1 MLQTATLS
9 QHQSTLGQQPLS
21 SITGPSLTQQGQAP
35 YVCPSCSRVFSR
47 SEHLDR
53 HSRSHDQGHSKCFVC
68 NVCAKGFTRKDVLT
82 RHVRAVHETPF
93 APRRSRKKS
102 CVRCA
107 SFKIRCSGGDICD
120 ACAKRSLQCV
130 YEFRRVA
137 GITGTPSADHAE
149 EDDMECIPIV
159 EDKKATAGASS
170 AECPR
175 KKFKQEEFTAQ
186 SSVQIPSLDFNNV
199 PVVSEDYSS
208 TIPYIDA
215 KLPDQPPMYGPSNT
229 NATSKSRQSYPPAN
243 PSNPIRTN
251 DVFPLPP
258 LPAPETEAVPTSIPS
273 PLGNVTSND
282 NLENWLFDP
291 GAFELDWLRA
301 ELGVTDLFGGR
312 LAASASINS
321 NVAPS
326 LSMQAPYAP
335 SSGTTMSDKSLNDA
349 STVSSLPTPPMS
361 TPSQAYTPPYA
372 KTFYYE
378 KFRQPSQTVVQQ
390 QPTSAFQQTL
400 PPLLES
406 QYASSSAQSP
416 ISPQPCIPTTA
427 PTSPA
432 TLSTS
437 SALPT
442 QQSQSSTGKGRVSLA
457 PLSWLGDSQPA
468 LAPPA
473 ARLPS
478 SSNFVASSMSLSLP
492 PPVPFSSLVTRRQ
505 QEQDPERQQ
514 CDIWPWAPRSLTSR
528 EENSVKLPPLRKFL
542 EQTATT
548 VNVLS
553 GSQPRLGYEGIDE
566 QCRSEIVS
574 LLEVPYERHPYAE
587 VDISKF
593 PDRRTL
599 DTFLHLY
606 FEHFHPILPMIH
618 RPTFRTPTCPSIL
631 LATMMSVGASYADM
645 EGSHQF
651 ADTLSELCKR
661 TLLWLGTYDSTYT
674 RSGYFVMAFL
684 LQNIHALG
692 SGDKRLYEEAD
703 ASRSYLVSNARS
715 MGLFSPPPKET
726 VFSVRGDES
735 DEDLERLW
743 HAWRDEEMGKR
754 LAWSVFEYDSSISTL
769 SSRRGCMALNDLC
782 NDMPCDERLW
792 EAPTAREWAAY
803 AFLPAQN
810 TLARGLPFYPTLRDL
825 IAGAISPD
833 VVPNWGK
840 RLCAQAIG
848 RILWDFRELEDSAL
862 SRILPVPP
870 TDYSQSKETL
880 LRALIYL
887 RDSMT
892 DPYNILD
899 MVHMNMTCLIAHY
912 SHLYTAREIMDL
924 VIALARHRK
933 ADRLDAMHRI
943 QVIFTLDP
951 VHSRKLAWHAAQII
965 GIARR
970 YPIRTPCETMRVFL
984 AGLFL
989 YAFAKYFPPQRI
1001 QSDAT
1006 AVKLDTLSWLNKYPQ
1021 TQQTKTD
1028 DLEKW
1033 FLEGGR
1039 ASMDYVEDLYG
1050 RVGDTAGAQGAEN
1063 VLAVVLATLRSMKS
1077 WGVAAK
1083 FCNVLIYVHRR
1094 DATE

>member
-1 MLQTATLS
+1 MVP
-9 QHQSTLGQQPLS
+9 QQPS
-21 SITGPSLTQQGQAP
+21 AISTSQPGQAP
-35 YVCPSCSRVFSR
+35 YICQSCSRVFSR
-47 SEHLDR
+47 YEHLDR
-53 HSRSHDQGHSKCFVC
+53 HRRSHDQQHSKSFVC
-68 NVCAKGFTRKDVLT
+68 RVCAKGFTRKDVLS
-82 RHVRAVHETPF
+82 RHVRAVHETPS

-107 SFKIRCSGGDICD
+107 NFKIRCSGGDVCD
-120 ACAKRSLQCV
+120 ACAKRSVHCV
-130 YEFRRVA
+130 YEFRRLPAV
-137 GITGTPSADHAE
+137 TGSPSADTAE
-149 EDDMECIPIV
+149 EDDNRCSHIV
-159 EDKKATAGASS
+159 EDKMAAADETSS
-170 AECPR
+170 AKSPST
-175 KKFKQEEFTAQ
+175 KFKQERFFAQ
-186 SSVQIPSLDFNNV
+186 PSVQV
-199 PVVSEDYSS
+199 PPPQGSDMPVQSEHSS
-208 TIPYIDA
+208 SGLHHIEA
-215 KLPDQPPMYGPSNT
+215 KPLEQQQPQMYFSTANT
-229 NATSKSRQSYPPAN
+229 NASSIRQSFTPGNGGN
-243 PSNPIRTN
+243 PLRTN

-258 LPAPETEAVPTSIPS
+258 LPPPETEAAPTSIPS
-273 PLGNVTSND
+273 PLGNVMSND

-301 ELGVTDLFGGR
+301 ELGVTDLYAGR
-312 LAASASINS
+312 LALASNNS
-321 NVAPS
+321 TGTSSVPA
-326 LSMQAPYAP
+326 QAPYIAP
-335 SSGTTMSDKSLNDA
+335 SGSANSDRSNGDA

-361 TPSQAYTPPYA
+361 TSSQANTPPYA

-378 KFRQPSQTVVQQ
+378 KSRQPSQLVAQQ
-390 QPTSAFQQTL
+390 QPTGPFQQTL
-400 PPLLES
+400 PPLQDS
-406 QYASSSAQSP
+406 QLTSAYVPSP
-416 ISPQPCIPTTA
+416 MSPQPYISTTEA
-427 PTSPA
+427 ASPA
-432 TLSTS
+432 TATNYTV
-437 SALPT
+437 ATEP
-442 QQSQSSTGKGRVSLA
+442 SQSLGGKYRTSLA
-457 PLSWLGDSQPA
+457 PPSWLGEASPA
-468 LAPPA
+468 TSL
-473 ARLPS
+473 RS
-478 SSNFVASSMSLSLP
+478 SSKSVGPPMSLSLP
-492 PPVPFSSLVTRRQ
+492 APVPFSSLVTRRQ

-514 CDIWPWAPRSLTSR
+514 SDIWPWAPRSLTSR
-528 EENSVKLPPLRKFL
+528 EENSVKLPPLRKIL
-542 EQTATT
+542 EQTATL
-548 VNVLS
+548 NIMS
-553 GSQPRLGYEGIDE
+553 GSQPLGYESIDE
-566 QCRSEIVS
+566 QCRSEIIS
-574 LLEVPYERHPYAE
+574 LLEVPYGRHPYAE

-631 LATMMSVGASYADM
+631 LATMISVGASYADM

-661 TLLWLGTYDSTYT
+661 TLLWLGNYDSTYT

-703 ASRSYLVSNARS
+703 AYRSYLVSNARS

-735 DEDLERLW
+735 AEELERLW
-743 HAWRDEEMGKR
+743 HAWRDEEMGTR

-803 AFLPAQN
+803 AFPSGQN
-810 TLARGLPFYPTLRDL
+810 TLARGLPFYRTLRDL

-862 SRILPVPP
+862 SRILPDPP

-887 RDSMT
+887 HDSMT

-924 VIALARHRK
+924 VIALARQRK

-984 AGLFL
+984 AGLFM
-989 YAFAKYFPPQRI
+989 YAFAKYFPPQRHQAGMSI
-1001 QSDAT
+1001 
-1006 AVKLDTLSWLNKYPQ
+1006 VKLDTLSWLNKYPQ
-1021 TQQTKTD
+1021 SHRAN

-1039 ASMDYVEDLYG
+1039 ASMDYVEDIHAQV
-1050 RVGDTAGAQGAEN
+1050 RVGETGASGAEN

>member
-1 MLQTATLS
+1 M
-9 QHQSTLGQQPLS
+9 STLGPLQPS
-21 SITGPSLTQQGQAP
+21 AISASQPGQAP
-35 YVCPSCSRVFSR
+35 YLCPSCSRVFSR

-53 HSRSHDQGHSKCFVC
+53 HRRSHDQQQSKSFLCR
-68 NVCAKGFTRKDVLT
+68 VCAKGFTRKDVLT
-82 RHVRAVHETPF
+82 RHVRAVHETPSV
-93 APRRSRKKS
+93 PRRSRKKS

-107 SFKIRCSGGDICD
+107 NFKIRCSGGDTCD

-130 YEFRRVA
+130 YEFRRVP
-137 GITGTPSADHAE
+137 GVTGTPSTEKDDDNCCSPTAD
-149 EDDMECIPIV
+149 
-159 EDKKATAGASS
+159 DKKPVSETSS
-170 AECPR
+170 VSSPR
-175 KKFKQEEFTAQ
+175 TKFEQEGFVAK
-186 SSVQIPSLDFNNV
+186 SSVQAPLLQHNDMPALSEHSSSELHHIDVKAHEQPQLY
-199 PVVSEDYSS
+199 VS
-208 TIPYIDA
+208 A
-215 KLPDQPPMYGPSNT
+215 NT
-229 NATSKSRQSYPPAN
+229 NASSNARQSFTPGN
-243 PSNPIRTN
+243 GGHQLRTN

-258 LPAPETEAVPTSIPS
+258 LPPPETEAAPTSIPS
-273 PLGNVTSND
+273 PLGNVMSND

-301 ELGVTDLFGGR
+301 ELGVTDLYAGR
-312 LAASASINS
+312 LASACNNSIGASS
-321 NVAPS
+321 VPTQAPS
-326 LSMQAPYAP
+326 ITPSGSAMSDR
-335 SSGTTMSDKSLNDA
+335 SSGDA
-349 STVSSLPTPPMS
+349 STGSSLPTPPMS
-361 TPSQAYTPPYA
+361 TPSQANTPPYA

-378 KFRQPSQTVVQQ
+378 KSRQPSQLVVQQ
-390 QPTSAFQQTL
+390 QPTGSFQQTL
-400 PPLLES
+400 PPLQDS
-406 QYASSSAQSP
+406 QLASVSVLSP
-416 ISPQPCIPTTA
+416 ISPQPYYISTTEA
-427 PTSPA
+427 ASPA
-432 TLSTS
+432 TLGTS
-437 SALPT
+437 STAPT
-442 QQSQSSTGKGRVSLA
+442 QPSQSFTGKYRPSLA
-457 PLSWLGDSQPA
+457 PPTWLGDSQPA

-473 ARLPS
+473 ASLRS
-478 SSNFVASSMSLSLP
+478 SSKPVASPMSLSLP
-492 PPVPFSSLVTRRQ
+492 APVPFSSLVTRRQ

-514 CDIWPWAPRSLTSR
+514 SDLWPWTPRSLTSR
-528 EENSVKLPPLRKFL
+528 EENSVKLPPLRKIL
-542 EQTATT
+542 EQTATL
-548 VNVLS
+548 NIMS
-553 GSQPRLGYEGIDE
+553 GSQPLGYEGIDE
-566 QCRSEIVS
+566 HCRSEIIS
-574 LLEVPYERHPYAE
+574 LLEVPYGRHPYAE

-593 PDRRTL
+593 PDWRTL

-631 LATMMSVGASYADM
+631 LATMLSVGASYADM

-661 TLLWLGTYDSTYT
+661 TLLWLGNYDSTYT

-735 DEDLERLW
+735 AEQLERLW

-803 AFLPAQN
+803 AFPPGQN
-810 TLARGLPFYPTLRDL
+810 TLARGLPFYRTLRDL

-862 SRILPVPP
+862 SRILPDPP

-887 RDSMT
+887 HDSMT

-924 VIALARHRK
+924 VIALARQRK

-989 YAFAKYFPPQRI
+989 YAFAKYFPPPGVQAGAPI
-1001 QSDAT
+1001 
-1006 AVKLDTLSWLNKYPQ
+1006 VKLDTLSWLNKYPQ

-1033 FLEGGR
+1033 FLDGGR
-1039 ASMDYVEDLYG
+1039 ASMDYVEDIHAQV
-1050 RVGDTAGAQGAEN
+1050 RVGQTGASGAEN

>member
-1 MLQTATLS
+1 MLQAASLS
-9 QHQSTLGQQPLS
+9 HHPSGSRASLAQPGQ
-21 SITGPSLTQQGQAP
+21 GP

-53 HSRSHDQGHSKCFVC
+53 HRRSHDHEHSKSFVC
-68 NVCAKGFTRKDVLT
+68 RVCAKGFTRKDVLT
-82 RHVRAVHETPF
+82 RHVRAVHEMPS

-107 SFKIRCSGGDICD
+107 SFKIRCSGGDTCE
-120 ACAKRSLQCV
+120 ACAKRALECV

-137 GITGTPSADHAE
+137 GTTGTLSADAA
-149 EDDMECIPIV
+149 EDDDMDGSPIA
-159 EDKKATAGASS
+159 EDKNSVTGTTS
-170 AECPR
+170 AESP
-175 KKFKQEEFTAQ
+175 KAKFSQEDYIAQ
-186 SSVQIPSLDFNNV
+186 SPAQLPMFYGNNV
-199 PVVSEDYSS
+199 PVVPDHYSS
-208 TIPYIDA
+208 ALPQIDA
-215 KLPDQPPMYGPSNT
+215 KQHDPVPTYGLPKANTTSTSMPPI
-229 NATSKSRQSYPPAN
+229 PPAN

-258 LPAPETEAVPTSIPS
+258 LPAPKTEPVPTSIPS
-273 PLGNVTSND
+273 PLGNVMSND

-301 ELGVTDLFGGR
+301 ELGVTDLYGGG
-312 LAASASINS
+312 LQATSNNTNS
-321 NVAPS
+321 APS
-326 LSMQAPYAP
+326 LPIVQAPYTA
-335 SSGTTMSDKSLNDA
+335 SSGTAMSDRTNSEA

-378 KFRQPSQTVVQQ
+378 KSRQPSQSVVQQ
-390 QPTSAFQQTL
+390 QPTGAFQQAL
-400 PPLLES
+400 PPLLEP
-406 QYASSSAQSP
+406 QYASPSVQSP
-416 ISPQPCIPTTA
+416 ISPQPYVSTTEPA
-427 PTSPA
+427 SPA
-432 TLSTS
+432 TT
-437 SALPT
+437 LPT
-442 QQSQSSTGKGRVSLA
+442 GSAVPAQQPPQSYTGKYRVSLG
-457 PLSWLGDSQPA
+457 PLSWIGDSQPG
-468 LAPPA
+468 LAPPP
-473 ARLPS
+473 ARLQTSSMPS
-478 SSNFVASSMSLSLP
+478 ASSMSLSLP
-492 PPVPFSSLVTRRQ
+492 PPVPFSSLITRRQ

-514 CDIWPWAPRSLTSR
+514 SDIWPWAPRSLTSR

-542 EQTATT
+542 EQTATLQG
-548 VNVLS
+548 VRS
-553 GSQPRLGYEGIDE
+553 EARSSLGYEGIDE
-566 QCRSEIVS
+566 QCRSEIIS

-599 DTFLHLY
+599 DAFLHLY
-606 FEHFHPILPMIH
+606 FEYFHPILPMIH
-618 RPTFRTPTCPSIL
+618 RPTFRTRTCPSIL
-631 LATMMSVGASYADM
+631 LATMMSIAASYADM

-661 TLLWLGTYDSTYT
+661 TLLWLGNYDSTYT

-735 DEDLERLW
+735 DEELEKLW

-803 AFLPAQN
+803 AFPAGQKN
-810 TLARGLPFYPTLRDL
+810 LARGLPFYPTLRDL

-840 RLCAQAIG
+840 RLCAQAMG

-880 LRALIYL
+880 LRALMYL
-887 RDSMT
+887 HDSMT

-1001 QSDAT
+1001 QPDAM

-1021 TQQTKTD
+1021 TQHTKTD

-1033 FLEGGR
+1033 FLQGGR
-1039 ASMDYVEDLYG
+1039 ASMDYVEDIYA
-1050 RVGDTAGAQGAEN
+1050 RVGDTGGARGAES